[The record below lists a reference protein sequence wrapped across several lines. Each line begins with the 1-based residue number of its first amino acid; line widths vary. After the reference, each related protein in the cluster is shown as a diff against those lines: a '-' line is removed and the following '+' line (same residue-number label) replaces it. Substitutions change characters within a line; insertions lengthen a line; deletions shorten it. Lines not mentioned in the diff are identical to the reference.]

1 MSIKSL
7 SWRSSK
13 LSQTKRQEQ
22 KEITRQ
28 RIIDTAFRVY
38 AVKGFSTTTNIIA
51 QEAGISHGTIFVHF
65 PTKEIL
71 QHYVLE
77 QFASEVGNELHN
89 LSTTSEDISELLY
102 AHIGILQKYE
112 AFYKKLILEIAI
124 LPSETKEILVS
135 LQSTMSWHFSLVVE
149 RLQKFRLIKDIP
161 LHMLFNTWIAL
172 VHYYLQNS
180 DLFAPDTSVLERY
193 SNELV
198 STFVTLI
205 SK

>member
-1 MSIKSL
+1 M
-7 SWRSSK
+7 SWRSLK

-22 KEITRQ
+22 KELTRQ
-28 RIIDTAFRVY
+28 RIIDTAFRIY
-38 AVKGFSTTTNIIA
+38 AVKGFSTPTNIIA
-51 QEAGISHGTIFVHF
+51 QEAEISHGTIFVHF

-71 QHYVLE
+71 QQYVLE
-77 QFASEVGNELHN
+77 QFAGEVGNELHN

-102 AHIGILQKYE
+102 AHISILQKYE
-112 AFYKKLILEIAI
+112 AFYKKMILEITL

-135 LQSTMSWHFSLVVE
+135 IQSTMSWHFSIVVDQ
-149 RLQKFRLIKDIP
+149 LQKHGLIKDIP

-193 SNELV
+193 SDELIN
-198 STFVTLI
+198 TFVTLI

>member
-1 MSIKSL
+1 M
-7 SWRSSK
+7 
-13 LSQTKRQEQ
+13 SQTKRQEQ
-22 KEITRQ
+22 KELTRQ
-28 RIIDTAFRVY
+28 RIIDTAFRIY
-38 AVKGFSTTTNIIA
+38 AVKGFSTSTNIIA
-51 QEAGISHGTIFVHF
+51 QEAEISHGTIFVHF

-71 QHYVLE
+71 LQYVLE

-102 AHIGILQKYE
+102 AHISILQKYE
-112 AFYKKLILEIAI
+112 AFYKKMILEITL

-135 LQSTMSWHFSLVVE
+135 LQSKMSWHFSIVVDQ
-149 RLQKFRLIKDIP
+149 LQKHGLIKDIP

-193 SNELV
+193 SDELIN
-198 STFVTLI
+198 TFVTLI